1 MRRSPARRAAR
12 GASIL
17 LLGLVAIATSAC
29 GSSSAPPATTDTP
42 ATGAPTMPVATDVPI
57 ASATEPPATEA
68 PASLAPGTI
77 AYRVVN
83 EGTAAVD
90 VWLRSQGVVTAA
102 AGQLGVVP
110 GGVTADLFPPE
121 PGTVVVLPAG
131 TGDPTCV
138 SDCGFLAE
146 SSTNF
151 GEGGLRILVVGADG
165 TAPEFWA
172 DPKPESVGTIGN
184 ALPLADPTSAL
195 LVIDAGG
202 MADAKFGLNVG
213 FEGVN
218 GCVAD
223 AAASGLLLGGTTVLG
238 YELPAEGAKVS
249 VYPASDKTCSGT
261 AVGGPFPL
269 DPVTVGMRSFLLLWG
284 PSGTV
289 QGLAMPLD

>member
-1 MRRSPARRAAR
+1 
-12 GASIL
+12 
-17 LLGLVAIATSAC
+17 
-29 GSSSAPPATTDTP
+29 
-42 ATGAPTMPVATDVPI
+42 MPVATDIPI

-68 PASLAPGTI
+68 PAPLVPGSI

-90 VWLRSQGVVTAA
+90 VWLRTQGVVTAA

-110 GGVTADLFPPE
+110 GGVTTDLFPPE
-121 PGTVVVLPAG
+121 PGMVVVLPAG
-131 TGDPTCV
+131 SGDPTCV
-138 SDCGFLAE
+138 TDCGFLAE

-172 DPKPESVGTIGN
+172 DPNPESVGTIGN
-184 ALPLADPTSAL
+184 ALPLADPTGAL

-202 MADAKFGLNVG
+202 MADAKFGLNVS

-223 AAASGLLLGGTTVLG
+223 AAGSGLLLGGTTVLG
-238 YELPAEGAKVS
+238 YELPADGVT
-249 VYPASDKTCSGT
+249 VFVHPASDRTCSGT